1 MQKGVVS
8 PNVIGCD
15 AKVGDVVLH
24 RLPQAMEYAVKLCGL
39 LVFDPRGGCCGGG
52 VVSAGGNRSY
62 FISGRG
68 CGR

>member
-24 RLPQAMEYAVKLCGL
+24 RLPQAMEYAVFDGMVALGGSVVIDAQTQMAMSCLC
-39 LVFDPRGGCCGGG
+39 R
-52 VVSAGGNRSY
+52 R
-62 FISGRG
+62 
-68 CGR
+68 